1 MGGRPHR
8 KTRMAVVAAEGGD
21 ASGSV
26 NEFNVVPAG
35 EHDSCCPPP
44 PSSVPIR
51 PNQVQK
57 TSCTTYPKGA
67 TVRGPI
73 HTHTQPP

>member
-8 KTRMAVVAAEGGD
+8 KTRMAAVAAEGGD

-26 NEFNVVPAG
+26 NEFNVVPA
-35 EHDSCCPPP
+35 EENMTPAAPPP
-44 PSSVPIR
+44 SVPIR